1 MCFCLGI
8 WFWLVV
14 LVWFGL
20 IVKPRV
26 WDSSSTREVTVGTV
40 FNSAK
45 LVLWVSVS
53 VGVLSV
59 YQWKWRTSLKG
70 FVRPCLELNC
80 LDLVSVTNRQEVDS
94 TTEKMIDLSLVAQ
107 PSVKFCRIFMNIVS
121 NQQNPFSF
129 STPSLLDGPDTSRD
143 TLE

>member
-1 MCFCLGI
+1 MG
-8 WFWLVV
+8 
-14 LVWFGL
+14 
-20 IVKPRV
+20 
-26 WDSSSTREVTVGTV
+26 
-40 FNSAK
+40 
-45 LVLWVSVS
+45 
-53 VGVLSV
+53 
-59 YQWKWRTSLKG
+59 
-70 FVRPCLELNC
+70 PCLELNC